1 MDGWDTANG
10 GSGSMFPALIL
21 LIVLTMD
28 VAAILILLVIAVAI
42 YLHKRRSKPD
52 EGEDNS
58 PPSVVKNVTLEK
70 KER

>member
-10 GSGSMFPALIL
+10 GSGSMLPALIL

-28 VAAILILLVIAVAI
+28 VAVVLILLVIAVAV
-42 YLHKRRSKPD
+42 YLHKRKKPD

>member
-1 MDGWDTANG
+1 MDGRDTANG
-10 GSGSMFPALIL
+10 GSGSMFPALVI

-28 VAAILILLVIAVAI
+28 IAAILILLVIAVAI

-58 PPSVVKNVTLEK
+58 PPNNVANVTLEI